1 MNLKVTVNLSFYNQN
16 EVLKQHVLLWKSYSQ
31 ETKDQFSF
39 CIVDDC
45 SATPADEVLSDI
57 DLSDIDVKIYRVTED
72 LDCNIAGVR
81 NLATTVCD
89 TDWMVILDMDTSISE
104 DLAKQMLNLVNIG
117 EGNCFKFNRRVPSDS
132 SHEKNNQTH
141 PAVCLLRKSDYWN
154 VGGCEEDLVGHYGQ
168 TDPIFW
174 YRAKGKLEVHEQR
187 ELFLDYIPDGEADI
201 NRDTAHNFRLFQ
213 EKRLNNSWSA
223 TFLRFGWTR
232 LK

>member
-1 MNLKVTVNLSFYNQN
+1 
-16 EVLKQHVLLWKSYSQ
+16 
-31 ETKDQFSF
+31 
-39 CIVDDC
+39 
-45 SATPADEVLSDI
+45 
-57 DLSDIDVKIYRVTED
+57 
-72 LDCNIAGVR
+72 
-81 NLATTVCD
+81 
-89 TDWMVILDMDTSISE
+89 MVILDMDTSISE